1 MSSCAFLPNYDIH
14 FTSLAGQGMDAT
26 MNLMSHHRSGR
37 CFVLTNMLRTLAITA
52 RPSIDQNPRVGQGK
66 FPRETRDGAQTGG
79 HVET

>member
-1 MSSCAFLPNYDIH
+1 
-14 FTSLAGQGMDAT
+14 
-26 MNLMSHHRSGR
+26 MNLMSHHGSGR